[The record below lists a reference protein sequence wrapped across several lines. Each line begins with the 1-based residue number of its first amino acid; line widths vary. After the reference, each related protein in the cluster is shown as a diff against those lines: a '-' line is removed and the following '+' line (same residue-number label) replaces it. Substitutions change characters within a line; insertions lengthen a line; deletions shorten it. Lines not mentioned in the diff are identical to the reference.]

1 MKILP
6 PKNILLNLRKLQFRL
21 MNEYSPAK
29 VQKLFG
35 DYKKTY

>member
-6 PKNILLNLRKLQFRL
+6 PKNILLNFRFSL

-29 VQKLFG
+29 VQRLFG